1 MDNKKSLSER
11 DICSKYITPALQS
24 AGWDLQKQIREEYSF
39 TYGRIIVR
47 GKKPVRGERKRID
60 YLLSYKQNLPI
71 AVIEAKDNN
80 HSIGDG
86 MQQGLQYADMLDV
99 PFVFSSNGD
108 GFLFHDKSTD
118 SQPEREIS
126 LSEFPSPEEL
136 YQKYSAWKGLDE
148 QSDSIA
154 TSDYFYDVGGKEP
167 RYYQRIAINRVVEAV
182 AKGQDRI
189 LLVLATGT
197 GKTYVAFQTIWRLWQ
212 SGAKKRILFLADR
225 NILIDQTKTNDFK
238 PFGDKMY
245 KIANRNADKAYE
257 IYLSLYQAV
266 TGNEEDKQIFRQFSP
281 DFFDLIVVDECHRG
295 SADENSAW
303 HEILDYFKSATHI
316 GMTATPREDK
326 DVSTQ
331 HYFGEP
337 VYTYSLKQGI
347 DDGFLAP
354 YKVVRVTIDKDVEGY
369 RPAKGDVDKYG
380 EAIPDRI
387 YEGPEIERTIV
398 IDERTKLVAQK
409 ISEYMKNSGDRFMK
423 TIVFCVDIEHAERMR
438 QALVN
443 ENGDLAN
450 IDSRY
455 VVRITGDNEIGKRE
469 LDNFIDPESTYP
481 VIATTSRLMS
491 TGVDAQT
498 CKLIVLDRE
507 IGSMTEFKQIIGRGT
522 RLRPDFGKEYFSI
535 LDFRRA
541 TDKFANPEF
550 DGDPVVIYEPKLDE
564 PVSEPPG
571 TTEPPTGPTSPEPGL
586 PESGVDLPPN
596 DPAGGIICGYPPGGS
611 QKEKIYVNG
620 VEVKILNEQVSFI
633 DERGKLIT
641 QSLKDYTKQNI
652 LKRYSTIDDFL
663 NEWRNVDQKLAL
675 MGELENQGILLHEL
689 IDEVGG
695 NIDPFDL
702 VLHIAYGHRPIAR
715 KERAEKLKKGNY
727 FDKYS
732 EKARNVINALIDK
745 YADAGIEHI
754 EKPEVL
760 KVQPFDELG
769 TPYEL
774 LNELGGSGGYEEI
787 LNTIEEKLY
796 AEV

>member
-1 MDNKKSLSER
+1 MDNKKMLSER
-11 DICSKYITPALQS
+11 DICSKYITPALQN
-24 AGWDLQKQIREEYSF
+24 AGWDLHKQIREEYGF
-39 TYGRIIVR
+39 TYGRIVVR

-60 YLLSYKQNLPI
+60 YLLSYKQDLPI
-71 AVIEAKDNN
+71 AVVEAKDNT
-80 HSIGDG
+80 HSLGDG

-108 GFLFHDKSTD
+108 GFLFRDKTANE
-118 SQPEREIS
+118 QPERE
-126 LSEFPSPEEL
+126 LALHEFPSPDEL
-136 YQKYSAWKGLDE
+136 YQKYRAWKGLDG
-148 QSDSIA
+148 DSERVA
-154 TSDYFYDVGGKEP
+154 TSDYFYDIDGKEP
-167 RYYQRIAINRVVEAV
+167 RYYQRIAINRAVEAV
-182 AKGQDRI
+182 AKGQNRI
-189 LLVLATGT
+189 LLVMATGT

-238 PFGDKMY
+238 PFGDKMF
-245 KIANRNADKAYE
+245 KITNRNADKAYE

-295 SADENSAW
+295 SAAENSAW
-303 HEILDYFKSATHI
+303 REILDYFGSATQI
-316 GMTATPREDK
+316 GMTATPKETK
-326 DVSTQ
+326 DISNT

-354 YKVVRVTIDKDVEGY
+354 YKVVRVTLDKDVEGY
-369 RPAKGDVDKYG
+369 RPARGDVDKYG
-380 EAIPDRI
+380 EAIPDRV
-387 YEGPEIERTIV
+387 YEGTEIERTIV

-450 IDSRY
+450 LDSRY

-522 RLRPDFGKEYFSI
+522 RLRPDFGKEYFTI

-541 TDKFANPEF
+541 TDKFADPEF
-550 DGDPVVIYEPKLDE
+550 DGDPVVIYEPKPGE
-564 PVSEPPG
+564 PIVEPTDIPEPISEPTSTEP
-571 TTEPPTGPTSPEPGL
+571 TTEPGT
-586 PESGVDLPPN
+586 DIPPN
-596 DPAGGIICGYPPGGS
+596 DPAGICYLPTGGNLP
-611 QKEKIYVNG
+611 KEKIYVNG
-620 VEVKILNEQVSFI
+620 VEVKVLNEQVSFI
-633 DERGKLIT
+633 DEHGKLIT

-652 LKRYSTIDDFL
+652 LRRYASIDDFL

-675 MGELENQGILLHEL
+675 MDELEKQGILLHEL

-702 VLHIAYGHRPIAR
+702 VLHVAYGHRPIAR

-732 EKARNVINALIDK
+732 DKARNVINALIDK
-745 YADAGIEHI
+745 YADSGIEHI
-754 EKPEVL
+754 EKPDVL
-760 KVQPFDELG
+760 KVQPFDMYG

-774 LNELGGSGGYEEI
+774 LNELGGSDGYETI

>member
-1 MDNKKSLSER
+1 MDKKQLSER
-11 DICSKYITPALQS
+11 DICSKYITPALQN
-24 AGWDLQKQIREEYSF
+24 AGWDLQKQIREEYGF
-39 TYGRIIVR
+39 TYGRIVVR

-71 AVIEAKDNN
+71 AVVEAKDNN
-80 HSIGDG
+80 HSVGDG

-99 PFVFSSNGD
+99 PFTFSSNGD
-108 GFLFHDKSTD
+108 GFLFRDKTSD
-118 SQPEREIS
+118 EQPERE
-126 LSEFPSPEEL
+126 LALHEFPSPEEL
-136 YQKYSAWKGLDE
+136 YQRYRAWKGLDGE
-148 QSDSIA
+148 SEKIV
-154 TSDYFYDVGGKEP
+154 TSDYFYDMDGKEP
-167 RYYQRIAINRVVEAV
+167 RYYQRIAINRAVEAV
-182 AKGQDRI
+182 AKGQNRI
-189 LLVLATGT
+189 LLVMATGT

-238 PFGDKMY
+238 PFGDKMF
-245 KIANRNADKAYE
+245 KITNRNADKAYE

-295 SADENSAW
+295 SAAENSAW
-303 HEILDYFKSATHI
+303 REILDYFGSATQI
-316 GMTATPREDK
+316 GMTATPKETK
-326 DVSTQ
+326 DVSNT

-354 YKVVRVTIDKDVEGY
+354 YKVVRVTLDKDVEGY

-380 EAIPDRI
+380 EAIPDRV
-387 YEGPEIERTIV
+387 YEGTEIERTIV

-450 IDSRY
+450 LDSRY

-522 RLRPDFGKEYFSI
+522 RLRPDFGKEYFTI

-541 TDKFANPEF
+541 TDKFADPEF
-550 DGDPVVIYEPKLDE
+550 DGDPVVIYEPKPGE
-564 PVSEPPG
+564 PIVEPTD
-571 TTEPPTGPTSPEPGL
+571 TTEPNPEPTTTEPTPEPGT
-586 PESGVDLPPN
+586 DIPPN
-596 DPAGGIICGYPPGGS
+596 DPAGICYLPPRGTPP
-611 QKEKIYVNG
+611 KEKIYVNG

-633 DERGKLIT
+633 DEHGKLIT

-652 LKRYSTIDDFL
+652 LRRYASIDDFL

-675 MGELENQGILLHEL
+675 MDELENQGILLHEL

-702 VLHIAYGHRPIAR
+702 VLHVAYGHRPIAR

-732 EKARNVINALIDK
+732 DKARNVINALIDK

-760 KVQPFDELG
+760 KVQPFDEYG

-774 LNELGGSGGYEEI
+774 LKELGGSDGYETI
-787 LNTIEEKLY
+787 VNTIEEKLY

>member
-1 MDNKKSLSER
+1 MDNKKHLSER

-24 AGWDLQKQIREEYSF
+24 AGWDLQKQIREEYGF

-71 AVIEAKDNN
+71 AVVEAKDNN

-108 GFLFHDKSTD
+108 GFLFRDKTSD
-118 SQPEREIS
+118 SQPERE
-126 LSEFPSPEEL
+126 LALHEFPSPEEL
-136 YQKYSAWKGLDE
+136 YQKYRAWKGLDE
-148 QSDSIA
+148 QSEPIA
-154 TSDYFYDVGGKEP
+154 TYDYFYDVGGKEP
-167 RYYQRIAINRVVEAV
+167 RYYQRIAINRAVEAV

-257 IYLSLYQAV
+257 VYLSLYQAV

-295 SADENSAW
+295 SAAENSAW
-303 HEILDYFKSATHI
+303 REILDYFSSATQI
-316 GMTATPREDK
+316 GMTATPKETK
-326 DVSTQ
+326 DVSNT

-354 YKVVRVTIDKDVEGY
+354 YKVVRVTLDKDVEGY
-369 RPAKGDVDKYG
+369 RPAKGEVDKFG
-380 EAIPDRI
+380 EVIPDRV

-409 ISEYMKNSGDRFMK
+409 ISEYMENSGDRFMK

-522 RLRPDFGKEYFSI
+522 RLRPDFGKEYFTI

-541 TDKFANPEF
+541 TDNFADPEF
-550 DGDPVVIYEPKLDE
+550 DGDPVVIYEPKPDE
-564 PVSEPPG
+564 PVTEPPG
-571 TTEPPTGPTSPEPGL
+571 TTEPPTEPTSPEPGTDEE
-586 PESGVDLPPN
+586 PGDLPPN
-596 DPAGGIICGYPPGGS
+596 DPAGGIICGYPGS
-611 QKEKIYVNG
+611 TPKEKIYVNG

-633 DERGKLIT
+633 DEHGKLIT

-652 LKRYSTIDDFL
+652 LKRYASMDDFL

-675 MGELENQGILLHEL
+675 MDELENQGILLHEL

-754 EKPEVL
+754 EKPDVL
-760 KVQPFDELG
+760 KVQPFDDYG

-774 LNELGGSGGYEEI
+774 LKELGGSEGYEEI
-787 LNTIEEKLY
+787 VNTIEEKLY